1 VRRATGCVPA
11 STTTSRRASHSRPHD
26 LLRPPHSAALAYL
39 HPVRKRPN
47 LVVLTGVQ
55 VGRVLMAGARATGVP
70 TGGDPA
76 PRSACSRAR
85 SCCAG
90 AAIGT
95 PHVLQLSG
103 ICPKAVLE
111 RAGVPVL
118 ADMPAVGEHLQDDLA
133 VHLKICPVSGTGT
146 AGSARSR
153 LPATCSPSPRSRN
166 WTRARCYPGPGVV
179 EPDDVMRWV
188 AHADRPEAADAATL
202 AWSNARSPST
212 PRTKPAVVVRVGME
226 MPGT

>member
-1 VRRATGCVPA
+1 
-11 STTTSRRASHSRPHD
+11 
-26 LLRPPHSAALAYL
+26 
-39 HPVRKRPN
+39 
-47 LVVLTGVQ
+47 
-55 VGRVLMAGARATGVP
+55 
-70 TGGDPA
+70 
-76 PRSACSRAR
+76 
-85 SCCAG
+85 
-90 AAIGT
+90 
-95 PHVLQLSG
+95 VLQLSG

-133 VHLKICPVSGTGT
+133 VHLNYLAGERDRHRWLRAIET
-146 AGSARSR
+146 ARNLLAQ
-153 LPATCSPSPRSRN
+153 PAFQELD
-166 WTRARCYPGPGVV
+166 AGEVLPGPGVV